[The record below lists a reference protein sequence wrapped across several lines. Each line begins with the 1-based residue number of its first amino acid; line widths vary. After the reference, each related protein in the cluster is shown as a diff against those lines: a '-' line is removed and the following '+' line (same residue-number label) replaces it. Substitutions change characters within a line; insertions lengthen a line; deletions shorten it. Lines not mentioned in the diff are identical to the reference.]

1 MTAFGR
7 VLSEMANHPNSVH
20 LEENSLKAVF
30 QTVLST
36 DCDASEILNIRVCYF
51 EKKKKSDCFHF
62 VFAAWKNSSK
72 PIYEICGTC
81 SILHHFPRPAGV

>member
-51 EKKKKSDCFHF
+51 EKKKKLLLSFCL
-62 VFAAWKNSSK
+62 
-72 PIYEICGTC
+72 C
-81 SILHHFPRPAGV
+81 SLEEFFEAHL